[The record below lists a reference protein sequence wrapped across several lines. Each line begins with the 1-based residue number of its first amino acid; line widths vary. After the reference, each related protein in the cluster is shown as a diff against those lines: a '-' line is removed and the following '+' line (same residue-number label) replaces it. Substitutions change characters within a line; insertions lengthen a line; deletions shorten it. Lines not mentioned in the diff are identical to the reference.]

1 MPIIPNLFVYLNTT
15 SGSMPYECTVL
26 KVISYY
32 VSELSD
38 MTSFTTY
45 YLKVGTLVYRIDVRA
60 RLLILRKKSP
70 LHGLI

>member
-1 MPIIPNLFVYLNTT
+1 MAFKICIILKMPIIPNLFVYLNTT

-45 YLKVGTLVYRIDVRA
+45 YLKVGTY
-60 RLLILRKKSP
+60 SSSE
-70 LHGLI
+70 